1 MFLIKVKTAL
11 KITRTVNNVE
21 YVETQTSSASNAI
34 VASTATLPNINKAIL
49 KAVNNSNTSAFT
61 AGIPIATGVT
71 KLGDGSD
78 TDQTQTDIVSS
89 SGSSLTPWSGGV
101 LNGYFMWQGN
111 FVNSSPI
118 TQYFAYTVSAAQT
131 STDTTTSNIVPY
143 YAAYNY
149 TSNVTP
155 PGLDVSYNAIFM
167 FSGNSNVQS
176 ALDSNVNYTTG
187 TNNYNTAVTYLL
199 NNNIPEYLLSLT
211 IGGGYNLTGSW
222 NTGSAGA
229 MYSLYQTVTKAGVTF
244 NYTETGT
251 GIAQSGL
258 GTGTL
263 FPIVTLGDGGYNSIC
278 LDIETWG
285 AGLGDTTNGSTGQD
299 FLNVCQY
306 IKTNITSTFASTG
319 CVIIVTVAHSCSNY
333 NGTGLEMMTTI
344 LSDTTACYDYMSPQL
359 YTQNIGT
366 TNEYTQNSNL
376 TWSQFYSYL
385 SVNTNYQTY
394 GSGFLLPALNFLGLL
409 NDGGSNNNNSP
420 NLYWYEDSTS
430 STNPP
435 VFSPAVSDGSAEP
448 ITNYTVDTGAENF
461 LNAVFNQT
469 APLGGSI
476 QWVNGTIKPGVIE
489 YPYPW
494 SKGQVIGQAMW
505 NNNFA
510 SNTVNYYNGVT
521 SPQSVN
527 GPSNL
532 TVGQSNFTYS
542 NTPPTGTNVIHI
554 YTELSN
560 AQSALN
566 YSGYDNAN
574 PFVLAYQSIPAG
586 GILSLALGSATSYG
600 YWNTTSSGAVYSVY
614 AAVTKKGVFFSYTET
629 DTGGYMSGT
638 GTGTLNN
645 SFNGLLFDIESY
657 DTSNNGKGS
666 SGQDFINLFQYIKYN
681 PNSNFYQFQML
692 ITVAF
697 PHTGPY
703 YNGNGGNLMSTILA
717 DATGNQTGNKFSY
730 DWLAPKLFTGSNI
743 GQMNEYCS
751 GYKLPWTGS
760 NSFLSYLQQN
770 TNFTTFNV
778 NMITPFLIS
787 GNLLNGPGSNTSGYP
802 NNYWAQS
809 NSTSDSTPTSVA
821 LGDETINYTTD
832 TGSTTFFNT
841 IFQSGVT
848 STGGYVQWMNGTLK

>member
-1 MFLIKVKTAL
+1 
-11 KITRTVNNVE
+11 
-21 YVETQTSSASNAI
+21 
-34 VASTATLPNINKAIL
+34 
-49 KAVNNSNTSAFT
+49 
-61 AGIPIATGVT
+61 
-71 KLGDGSD
+71 
-78 TDQTQTDIVSS
+78 
-89 SGSSLTPWSGGV
+89 
-101 LNGYFMWQGN
+101 
-111 FVNSSPI
+111 
-118 TQYFAYTVSAAQT
+118 
-131 STDTTTSNIVPY
+131 
-143 YAAYNY
+143 
-149 TSNVTP
+149 
-155 PGLDVSYNAIFM
+155 
-167 FSGNSNVQS
+167 
-176 ALDSNVNYTTG
+176 
-187 TNNYNTAVTYLL
+187 
-199 NNNIPEYLLSLT
+199 
-211 IGGGYNLTGSW
+211 
-222 NTGSAGA
+222 
-229 MYSLYQTVTKAGVTF
+229 
-244 NYTETGT
+244 
-251 GIAQSGL
+251 
-258 GTGTL
+258 
-263 FPIVTLGDGGYNSIC
+263 
-278 LDIETWG
+278 
-285 AGLGDTTNGSTGQD
+285 
-299 FLNVCQY
+299 
-306 IKTNITSTFASTG
+306 
-319 CVIIVTVAHSCSNY
+319 
-333 NGTGLEMMTTI
+333 
-344 LSDTTACYDYMSPQL
+344 
-359 YTQNIGT
+359 
-366 TNEYTQNSNL
+366 
-376 TWSQFYSYL
+376 
-385 SVNTNYQTY
+385 
-394 GSGFLLPALNFLGLL
+394 
-409 NDGGSNNNNSP
+409 
-420 NLYWYEDSTS
+420 
-430 STNPP
+430 
-435 VFSPAVSDGSAEP
+435 
-448 ITNYTVDTGAENF
+448 
-461 LNAVFNQT
+461 
-469 APLGGSI
+469 
-476 QWVNGTIKPGVIE
+476 
-489 YPYPW
+489 
-494 SKGQVIGQAMW
+494 
-505 NNNFA
+505 
-510 SNTVNYYNGVT
+510 
-521 SPQSVN
+521 
-527 GPSNL
+527 
-532 TVGQSNFTYS
+532 
-542 NTPPTGTNVIHI
+542 
-554 YTELSN
+554 LSN